1 MTIESLLVS
10 SIMTKDVKTAGE
22 NQIRRAAAEKMDK
35 ADIGSIVIVGNTGI
49 PSGIITKRD
58 IVKIVSSPD
67 ASFEQPLSTVMK
79 TPVITGDVMM
89 SLKDALQT
97 MQTKGIRRLPIMENG
112 KMVGIVTDK
121 DIFRAI
127 LKSLPMVTSLID
139 QNLPVDYRPVYQ
151 RLSEFMVGEINSHPS
166 SR

>member
-1 MTIESLLVS
+1 MTIESVLVS
-10 SIMTKDVKTAGE
+10 SVMTKNVKTVSE
-22 NQIRRAAAEKMDK
+22 NQIIRTAAEMMDK
-35 ADIGSIVIVGNTGI
+35 AGIGSIVIVRNAGI
-49 PSGIITKRD
+49 PSGIITERD
-58 IVKIVSSPD
+58 IVRIVSSPG

-97 MQTKGIRRLPIMENG
+97 MQTRDIRRLPIMENG

-127 LKSLPMVTSLID
+127 LKSLPMVTDLID

-166 SR
+166 GR

>member
-1 MTIESLLVS
+1 MTIDSVLVS

-22 NQIRRAAAEKMDK
+22 NQIIRAAAEMMDK
-35 ADIGSIVIVGNTGI
+35 AGIGSIVIVGNTGI
-49 PSGIITKRD
+49 PSGIITERD
-58 IVKIVSSPD
+58 IVKIVSSQD
-67 ASFEQPLSTVMK
+67 VSFEQPLSTVMK
-79 TPVITGDVMM
+79 TPVMTGDIMM

-97 MQTKGIRRLPIMENG
+97 MQTRNIRRLPIMENG

-127 LKSLPMVTSLID
+127 LKSLPLVTSLID
-139 QNLPVDYRPVYQ
+139 SNLPVDYRPVYQ
-151 RLSEFMVGEINSHPS
+151 RLSEFMVSEINSYPG

>member
-1 MTIESLLVS
+1 
-10 SIMTKDVKTAGE
+10 
-22 NQIRRAAAEKMDK
+22 
-35 ADIGSIVIVGNTGI
+35 
-49 PSGIITKRD
+49 
-58 IVKIVSSPD
+58 
-67 ASFEQPLSTVMK
+67 MK

-97 MQTKGIRRLPIMENG
+97 MQTRDIRRLPIMENG

-127 LKSLPMVTSLID
+127 LKSLPMVTDLID

-151 RLSEFMVGEINSHPS
+151 RLSEFMVGEINSHPGG
-166 SR
+166 R

>member
-1 MTIESLLVS
+1 MTIESVLVS
-10 SIMTKDVKTAGE
+10 SVMTKNVKTVSE
-22 NQIRRAAAEKMDK
+22 NQIIRTAAEMMDK
-35 ADIGSIVIVGNTGI
+35 AGIGSIVIVRNAGI
-49 PSGIITKRD
+49 PSGIITERD
-58 IVKIVSSPD
+58 IVRIVSSPG

-97 MQTKGIRRLPIMENG
+97 MQTRDIRRLPIMENG

-127 LKSLPMVTSLID
+127 LKSLPMVTDLID

-151 RLSEFMVGEINSHPS
+151 RLSEFMVGEINSHPGG
-166 SR
+166 R

>member
-1 MTIESLLVS
+1 MTIESVLVS

-22 NQIRRAAAEKMDK
+22 NQIIRTAAEMMDE
-35 ADIGSIVIVGNTGI
+35 AGIGSIVIVGNTGI
-49 PSGIITKRD
+49 PSGIITERD
-58 IVKIVSSPD
+58 IVKIVSSQD
-67 ASFEQPLSTVMK
+67 VSFEQPLSTVMK
-79 TPVITGDVMM
+79 TPVMTGDIMM

-97 MQTKGIRRLPIMENG
+97 MQTRNIRRLPIMENG

-127 LKSLPMVTSLID
+127 LKSLPLVTSLID
-139 QNLPVDYRPVYQ
+139 SNLPVDYRPVYQ
-151 RLSEFMVGEINSHPS
+151 RLSEFMVSEINSYPG